1 MKQPNN
7 ENVSLNK
14 MGTKSI
20 EKLMFE
26 MSIPAMI
33 SMIIQSL
40 YNVISNIFVAMLGE
54 TEFTAV
60 TLVFP
65 IQLLIIALGV
75 GTGVGLNSLISR
87 RLGERN
93 FKEANMAATH
103 GLLLSF
109 VNWLFFLIFGL
120 FFSTSFIS
128 AFTDNPK
135 IIEDGASYCTI
146 ITVFSIFIFIQINI
160 EKMLQATGNMIFP
173 MMCNILGAVSNIIL
187 NPILIFGLLG
197 APKMGVM
204 GSAVATIIAQFL
216 AMSMGLVLLFAY
228 KHEVHINLK
237 NFKIDWMTLKNIYAV
252 GLPSIIMQSISSVMI
267 FGLNSILIS
276 FSESAVAVL
285 GVYYRLQSI
294 IFMPVFGLMQGAMPI
309 FGYNFGARNK
319 DRLMHAFKLSMKIA
333 LIIMIIGMIIFQLF
347 PIPLLK
353 LFSASEEMIDIGVRA
368 LRIISTCF
376 IFAAIGIMTSTLF
389 QAINH
394 GVLSAIVSLLRQLL
408 LILPTAWLLARFFG
422 LDYVWFAFP
431 LAESFSLLAS
441 LLFFRYIYINEI
453 KELDRIY

>member
-197 APKMGVM
+197 APKMGVV

-333 LIIMIIGMIIFQLF
+333 LVIMIIGMIIFQLF

-453 KELDRIY
+453 NELDRIY